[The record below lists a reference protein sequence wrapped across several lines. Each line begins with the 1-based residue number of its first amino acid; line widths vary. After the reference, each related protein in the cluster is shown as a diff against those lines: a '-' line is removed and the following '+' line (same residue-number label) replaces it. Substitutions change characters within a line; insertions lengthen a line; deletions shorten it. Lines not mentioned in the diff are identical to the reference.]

1 MDISNLLTRE
11 AIADIV
17 RNIIWWRVPDTDI
30 ASPAEEE
37 ARLAIQNSRPKW
49 PIDVQAV
56 HDELAALGLEPKSA
70 PDKEYERRLDE
81 LWDKY
86 WPEGLEWTK
95 ETAIEWKIKHFGLKC
110 IDTPEERDRIVQLLT
125 EYPFPD
131 AEEEEEEAAKLPPV
145 PQAVRHTDLPF
156 VCGWPVTV
164 EWMRMFAQKSKE
176 KDPTIYLHP
185 DTTPDF
191 YSAICQRSGYG
202 GSFYSIG
209 VYPETP
215 VLDND
220 LGNMFYGKLPIT
232 GVLGISRTSSKDE
245 YEHIPTH
252 SELEWLKKVF
262 SGEPS
267 WFRHPFS
274 LEDFDE

>member
-1 MDISNLLTRE
+1 MHST
-11 AIADIV
+11 V
-17 RNIIWWRVPDTDI
+17 Y
-30 ASPAEEE
+30 S
-37 ARLAIQNSRPKW
+37 Q
-49 PIDVQAV
+49 
-56 HDELAALGLEPKSA
+56 
-70 PDKEYERRLDE
+70 
-81 LWDKY
+81 
-86 WPEGLEWTK
+86 
-95 ETAIEWKIKHFGLKC
+95 
-110 IDTPEERDRIVQLLT
+110 IVQLLT

-262 SGEPS
+262 GGEPS
-267 WFRHPFS
+267 WFRDPFS